1 MTEFVNPR
9 ANHKPLG
16 AYSHSVKVPHDV
28 EWLVISGQVGINV
41 KGQLQAGPR
50 KQAEQV
56 FRNILTCLK
65 ENGMAKKHLVKLT
78 TFVTDPRFIE
88 DYRAARKKLIGDTVV
103 PASTLLVVD
112 GLARP
117 DIVIEIEGLAAK
129 S

>member
-9 ANHKPLG
+9 ANHKPVG
-16 AYSHSVKVPHDV
+16 AYSHSVKVPHDA
-28 EWLVISGQVGINV
+28 EWRVISGQIGINA
-41 KGQLQAGPR
+41 KGRLQAGPR

-56 FRNILTCLK
+56 FRNILTCLR
-65 ENGMAKKHLVKLT
+65 ENGMSKKHLVKLT
-78 TFVTDPRFIE
+78 TFVTDPRYIE

-103 PASTLLVVD
+103 PAATLLVVD
-112 GLARP
+112 GLAKP

>member
-9 ANHKPLG
+9 SNHKPVG
-16 AYSHSVKVPHDV
+16 AYTHTVKVPRDA
-28 EWLVISGQVGINV
+28 ELLIISGQVGINV
-41 KGQLQAGPR
+41 KGQLQVGPR

-65 ENGMAKKHLVKLT
+65 ENGMAKRHLVKLT
-78 TFVTDPRFIE
+78 TFVTDPRYIE

>member
-9 ANHKPLG
+9 ANHKPVG
-16 AYSHSVKVPHDV
+16 AYSHRVKVPHDA
-28 EWLVISGQVGINV
+28 ESLVIPGQIGINV
-41 KGQLQAGPR
+41 KGQLQVGPR

-65 ENGMAKKHLVKLT
+65 ENGMAKRHLVKLT
-78 TFVTDPRFIE
+78 TFVTDPRYIE

>member
-9 ANHKPLG
+9 ANHKPVG
-16 AYSHSVKVPHDV
+16 AYSHSVKVPHDA
-28 EWLVISGQVGINV
+28 EWRVISGQIGINA
-41 KGQLQAGPR
+41 KGRLQAGPR

-56 FRNILTCLK
+56 FRNILTCLR
-65 ENGMAKKHLVKLT
+65 ENGMSKKHLVKLT
-78 TFVTDPRFIE
+78 TFVTDPRYIE

-112 GLARP
+112 GLAKP
-117 DIVIEIEGLAAK
+117 DIVIEGLAVK

>member
-50 KQAEQV
+50 KQAEPA
-56 FRNILTCLK
+56 FRNILTCLR

-78 TFVTDPRFIE
+78 TFVTDPRYIE
-88 DYRAARKKLIGDTVV
+88 DYRAARKKLIGDAVV

-112 GLARP
+112 GLAKP

>member
-9 ANHKPLG
+9 ANHKPMG
-16 AYSHSVKVPHDV
+16 AYFHSVKVPHDA
-28 EWLVISGQVGINV
+28 EWRVISGQIGINA
-41 KGQLQAGPR
+41 KGRLQAGPR

-56 FRNILTCLK
+56 FRNILTCLR
-65 ENGMAKKHLVKLT
+65 ENGMSKKHLVKLT
-78 TFVTDPRFIE
+78 TFVTDPRYIE

-112 GLARP
+112 GLAKP